1 MIFAVYRKDLQTGES
16 KKIGSS
22 DSSLVASEIAVADAS
37 SKSEQLLFDI
47 HICPRDAT
55 ESAVVF
61 DPVTV
66 GPNARYEYTIMSE

>member
-1 MIFAVYRKDLQTGES
+1 MIFTVYRKDLQTGES

-22 DSSLVASEIAVADAS
+22 DSGLVASEIAVADAS

-47 HICPRDAT
+47 HICPQDAT

-61 DPVTV
+61 DAVTV
-66 GPNARYEYTIMSE
+66 GPNVRYEYTIASE